1 VTSAEQPEPGPGRPV
16 VAKRPGWRYRHGDG
30 LEFDRVAFFSDALY
44 AIAMTLLIVV
54 IEVPELPEDVESAPA
69 ALWAAIREQL
79 PGLFAFFLAFYLLSR
94 FWVAHHSFVSSLA
107 AYNRALISMNM
118 VYLAFVASLP
128 FTSGLVGR
136 YFSNPVS
143 VALFATALLVISA
156 METVMF
162 WYAHRAGLLRIPL
175 TPAVFRAALA
185 NSTLPSV
192 LFLIS
197 IPVAFVSSLLAV
209 LLWLLAIPIGLVID
223 RLTGVRSKALR
234 DKLEG

>member
-1 VTSAEQPEPGPGRPV
+1 VTPTEQPGQPPTAPS
-16 VAKRPGWRYRHGDG
+16 KRPGWRYRHGDG

-44 AIAMTLLIVV
+44 AIAMTLLIVG
-54 IEVPELPEDVESAPA
+54 IEVPDLPDDVGDDPA
-69 ALWAAIREQL
+69 ALWAAIGEQL

-94 FWVAHHSFVSSLA
+94 FWVAHHAFVSSLA

-118 VYLAFVASLP
+118 FYLAFVASLP
-128 FTSGLVGR
+128 FTSGLIGR

-143 VALFATALLVISA
+143 VALFATTLFVISS

-175 TPAVFRAALA
+175 TPAVFRAGLA

-197 IPVAFVSSLLAV
+197 IPLAFVSSLLAT

-223 RLTGVRSKALR
+223 RLTGVRSKSLR
-234 DKLEG
+234 DKLDG

>member
-1 VTSAEQPEPGPGRPV
+1 VTTPEQPVPDQPPT
-16 VAKRPGWRYRHGDG
+16 ATPKRPGWRYRHGDG

-54 IEVPELPEDVESAPA
+54 IEVPEIPEDAADDPA
-69 ALWAAIREQL
+69 ALWEAIREQL

-107 AYNRALISMNM
+107 AYNRSLISMNM
-118 VYLAFVASLP
+118 FYLAFVASLP

-143 VALFATALLVISA
+143 VALFATALFVISS

-162 WYAHRAGLLRIPL
+162 WYAYRAGLLRIPM
-175 TPAVFRAALA
+175 TPTVFRAGLA
-185 NSTLPSV
+185 NSSLPSV

-197 IPVAFVSSLLAV
+197 IPLAFVSSLLAV
-209 LLWLLAIPIGLVID
+209 LLWLLAIPIGLLID
-223 RLTGVRSKALR
+223 RWTGVRSKSLR

>member
-1 VTSAEQPEPGPGRPV
+1 VTSSEQPEPGPPQA
-16 VAKRPGWRYRHGDG
+16 VAPKRPGWRYRHGDG

-44 AIAMTLLIVV
+44 AIAMTPLIVV
-54 IEVPELPEDVESAPA
+54 IEVPDIPEDVQDDPA

-143 VALFATALLVISA
+143 VALFAAALFVISS

-175 TPAVFRAALA
+175 SPSVFRAGLA

-192 LFLIS
+192 LFGLS
-197 IPVAFVSSLLAV
+197 IPLAFVSSRLAV

-234 DKLEG
+234 DQLEG